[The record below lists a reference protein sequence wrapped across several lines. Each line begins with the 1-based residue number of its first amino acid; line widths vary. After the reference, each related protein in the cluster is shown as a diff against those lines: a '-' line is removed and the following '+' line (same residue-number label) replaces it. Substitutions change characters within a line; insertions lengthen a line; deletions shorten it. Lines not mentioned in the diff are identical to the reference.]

1 MLNPYALVIV
11 MFQRGK
17 NHRPA
22 GCGYTKVV
30 LTVIA
35 AALVWLALR
44 PAVLPVPAEAGVVRV
59 RIEAVSPSVTWP
71 LPVRIEEVSSLTR
84 PLPVKVVDR

>member
-1 MLNPYALVIV
+1 MRSSRVRPTDGGEKSMLD
-11 MFQRGK
+11 
-17 NHRPA
+17 H
-22 GCGYTKVV
+22 YTKVV

-44 PAVLPVPAEAGVVRV
+44 PAVLPAPAEAEAGVVRV
-59 RIEAVSPSVTWP
+59 RIEAVSPSVRWS